1 MDGLNKMCVF
11 SAVIKPASG
20 SIIRRGGMMRS
31 EKRSLAINE
40 MKEVLKSEL
49 VTKICGGRVW
59 VVRTEKQEDEN
70 GNNLPVETRA
80 TNWGH
85 NQVTKKRGKGKRDS
99 QSV

>member
-1 MDGLNKMCVF
+1 MDSPK
-11 SAVIKPASG
+11 SRID
-20 SIIRRGGMMRS
+20 GGIEMT

-59 VVRTEKQEDEN
+59 VVRTLKQEDEN
-70 GNNLPVETRA
+70 GDNLPMETRA